1 MLMRGFVTLA
11 LSALLIRSA
20 WPASVE
26 VRPVGE
32 QRGQTVY
39 ALALAGDIERGD
51 DLRVAS
57 LLGKALVED
66 RFPRLMILSSGG
78 GNAEASLGIARIAH
92 EYGVPVL
99 ISDKCLSGCAI
110 IALSAWRG
118 RLFVVASGVIGLHQS
133 WIGDDFAHAIPSLEG
148 TRKVARA
155 LRRYGVPGWVI
166 ERMMRTPPRRMTY
179 LSDAELTQIGAVVRR
194 RP

>member
-1 MLMRGFVTLA
+1 MR
-11 LSALLIRSA
+11 
-20 WPASVE
+20 PA
-26 VRPVGE
+26 GK

-39 ALALAGDIERGD
+39 ALALAGEIEVGD
-51 DLRVAS
+51 DLRIAR
-57 LLGKALVED
+57 LLGEALVD
-66 RFPRLMILSSGG
+66 GRFPRFMILSSGG

-99 ISDKCLSGCAI
+99 VTGKCLSGCAI

-118 RLFVVASGVIGLHQS
+118 RLFVVESGVIGLHQS
-133 WIGDDFAHAIPSLEG
+133 WVGEDYSHAIPSLEG

-155 LRRYGVPGWVI
+155 LRNYGVPEWVI
-166 ERMMRTPPRRMTY
+166 ERMKRTPPRRMTY
-179 LSDAELTQIGAVVRR
+179 LSDAELVRLGAVVRR